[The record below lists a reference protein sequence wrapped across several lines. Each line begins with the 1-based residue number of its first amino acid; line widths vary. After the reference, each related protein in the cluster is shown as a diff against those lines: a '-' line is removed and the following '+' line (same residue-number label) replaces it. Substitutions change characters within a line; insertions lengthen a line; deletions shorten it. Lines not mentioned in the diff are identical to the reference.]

1 MPKIPILANISLS
14 TKLILLVVIP
24 LALTLVVTL
33 LLTVTGLNRLASMT
47 STERLQDEILLVD
60 KHFELLEKEIERAA
74 DDIVQDPAFLAMV
87 RG

>member
-1 MPKIPILANISLS
+1 
-14 TKLILLVVIP
+14 
-24 LALTLVVTL
+24 
-33 LLTVTGLNRLASMT
+33 MT

-74 DDIVQDPAFLAMV
+74 DDIAQGPAFLAMV